1 MSIVAR
7 TTEPL
12 GDSSDRALVV
22 ELLRLIKVIII
33 VGAVLLLR
41 LSM

>member
-1 MSIVAR
+1 MFIVAR

-12 GDSSDRALVV
+12 DDSSDRALVV
-22 ELLRLIKVIII
+22 ELIHLIKVIII